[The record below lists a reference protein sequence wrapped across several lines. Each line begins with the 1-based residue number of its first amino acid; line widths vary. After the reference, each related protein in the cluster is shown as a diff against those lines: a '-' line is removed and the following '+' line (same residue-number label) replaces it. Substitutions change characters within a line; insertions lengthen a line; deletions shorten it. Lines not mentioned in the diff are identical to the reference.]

1 MKLSKLIQQLQNIQ
15 DFNGDVD
22 VIINDQIPYDGL
34 YGQRKLM
41 VEDVGMVFDKNEVDV
56 NDNVSFPVLFIDIR

>member
-1 MKLSKLIQQLQNIQ
+1 MKLSKFIQQLQNLQ

-22 VIINDQIPYDGL
+22 VIVNDYLPYDGF

-56 NDNVSFPVLFIDIR
+56 HDNVSFPLLFIDIR